1 MARPMNVRTESP
13 SERVGQEAGR
23 TLFAM
28 NGVSKRWPKGPVV
41 LQDVN
46 LELAAGSVTWI
57 GGTNG
62 AGKTT
67 LLRVAAGL
75 IRPDAGSIT
84 LDGLDPERQR
94 DEFQRRLGFI
104 SAVSVGLYARLTV
117 RDHIDFWARLFY
129 LPRNARREAE
139 DRVAELFGLTE
150 LLERRVDRLSMGQRQ
165 RVRLGSVFVHDPD
178 VVLLDEPHNSLDEP
192 GLDMLRTAMEH
203 IVERGGAVAWASP
216 FTEGTHL
223 PVDRRYR
230 VSGGQVELA

>member
-1 MARPMNVRTESP
+1 MNVSTERLSDP
-13 SERVGQEAGR
+13 GHREAGP
-23 TLFAM
+23 TLFALE
-28 NGVSKRWPKGPVV
+28 NVSKRWPRGPVV
-41 LQDVN
+41 LQDVD
-46 LELAAGSVTWI
+46 LELAAGTVTWI

-75 IRPDAGSIT
+75 IRPDTGSIR

-129 LPRNARREAE
+129 LPRSARQEAE

-150 LLERRVDRLSMGQRQ
+150 LLDRRVDRLSMGQRQ

-192 GLDMLRTAMEH
+192 GLDKLRTAMEH

-223 PVDRRYR
+223 PVDRRYQ
-230 VSGGQVELA
+230 VSGGQVEAA